1 VRDMKSKHLISVLA
15 LTGVFATA
23 ALFPANAAEK
33 KYSVGASDTE
43 IRIGHTTAYSG
54 PVSAFGATGRT
65 LLAYFR
71 MVNEAGGIN
80 GRQVNVISLDDAY
93 SPPKA
98 VEQTRKLVEDQEV
111 LLIYGVSGSPTN
123 SATQKYLNG
132 KGVPQILIATG
143 ASKFNNPKDFPW
155 TMPFWPTYA
164 LEQKTYVDYILNTKP
179 NAKIAVLYAND
190 DYGKD
195 HLNGI
200 KTALGK
206 NTNASIVA
214 ELSYETSDP
223 TIDSQMVSLKA
234 SGADVFISASTPK
247 FAAQAIRKAHEI
259 RWTPLQFVANAS
271 SSVSTVLKPAGLESS
286 VGVMTAAFLKAPGDP
301 ARANDGDVKDYLEF
315 MKKWNPQ
322 DSPYD
327 FYATVA
333 YVNAAMLRHVL
344 EECGDDL
351 TRDNVMKQVAN
362 IHDVRL
368 PLHLPRV
375 TLKTT
380 PQDLSAFKSLQL
392 QRFDGEKWVDVD

>member
-1 VRDMKSKHLISVLA
+1 MKSKYLMSVLA
-15 LTGVFATA
+15 LIGVFATA
-23 ALFPANAAEK
+23 ALFSANAAEK

-43 IRIGHTTAYSG
+43 IKIGHTTAYSG
-54 PVSAFGATGRT
+54 PVSSFGVSGRT
-65 LLAYFR
+65 LVAYFK
-71 MVNEAGGIN
+71 MVNQAGGIN
-80 GRQVNVISLDDAY
+80 GRRVNVVSLDDAY

-98 VEQTRKLVEDQEV
+98 VEQTRKLVEDEEV

-155 TMPFWPTYA
+155 TMPFWPAYG
-164 LEQKTYVDYILNTKP
+164 LEQKIYVDYILKTKP

-200 KTALGK
+200 KTALSK
-206 NTNASIVA
+206 NAGASIVA

-223 TIDSQMVSLKA
+223 TIDSQIVNLKA

-259 RWTPLQFVANAS
+259 GWTPLLFITNAS
-271 SSVSTVLKPAGLESS
+271 SSISGVLKPAGLENS
-286 VGVMTAAFLKAPGDP
+286 VGVMAAGFLKAPGDP
-301 ARANDGDVKDYLEF
+301 IWANDNDVKDYLEF

-322 DSPYD
+322 DNPDDSL
-327 FYATVA
+327 ATVA
-333 YVNAAMLRHVL
+333 YANATMLRHVL
-344 EECGDDL
+344 EDCGDEL

-368 PLHLPRV
+368 PLHLPHV
-375 TLKTT
+375 VLKTT